1 MTPLLTLPT
10 ALLATL
16 SRFAT
21 PTPRN
26 PSQNARLFGGP
37 ISSRT
42 RPTAP
47 AGLSAVV
54 IGGGLAGLAAATV
67 LAERGVATTVVERE
81 PTLGGRLASWP
92 VTLPDGTTML
102 MERGFHAFFR
112 HYYNLRQLMRRWD
125 PELSHLVPL
134 VDYPIL
140 GPEGALLRFDRLPKK
155 TPWNV
160 AAVALRGRQWM
171 GLGDLTKVDFKLALA
186 MITTRTDEAL
196 GRWDSLTARDYLDGL
211 NFPPKAR
218 RMLFNVFAHSFFN
231 PEDEMSASELLA
243 MFRFYFTG
251 NPEGLV
257 FDVMNDPFSTAF
269 IEPWAAYLGSL
280 GVQFRTGVGA
290 DSVRRSGMRFETTLG
305 GETVSSDLAVL
316 ALEVDGLRKLSGANE
331 LFQSSDLHAVNGLTA
346 TAPFAVHRLWLDR
359 RPNPD
364 RDPFAG
370 TSGLGRLDNISI
382 YERFEGESRRW
393 SERTGGSVVELHA
406 YGLATP
412 FDDDELKREL
422 RWALDTY
429 YPELAGANVLHD
441 EWLVRQD
448 CPSFPVGSHAKRPT
462 VGTSTPGLA
471 LAGDFIRLP
480 FPSALMERAVTSG
493 LMAANHLLEAHAVTP
508 EPIWFQ
514 G

>member
-1 MTPLLTLPT
+1 M
-10 ALLATL
+10 
-16 SRFAT
+16 S
-21 PTPRN
+21 
-26 PSQNARLFGGP
+26 
-37 ISSRT
+37 
-42 RPTAP
+42 
-47 AGLSAVV
+47 
-54 IGGGLAGLAAATV
+54 
-67 LAERGVATTVVERE
+67 
-81 PTLGGRLASWP
+81 
-92 VTLPDGTTML
+92 

-125 PELSHLVPL
+125 PELSHLIHL
-134 VDYPIL
+134 EDYPIL

-171 GLGDLTKVDFKLALA
+171 GLTDLMRVDIKKALA
-186 MITTRTDEAL
+186 MVTTKTDEQL
-196 GRWDSLTARDYLDGL
+196 SRWDGLTARDYLDGL
-211 NFPPKAR
+211 NFPPEAR
-218 RMLFNVFAHSFFN
+218 RMLFDVFAHSFFN

-257 FDVMNDPFSTAF
+257 FDVLNDPFSTAF
-269 IEPWAAYLGSL
+269 IDPWAAYLGSL
-280 GVQFRTGVGA
+280 GVQFKTGVA
-290 DSVRRSGMRFETTLG
+290 AESVRRSGVRFETTVAGDTLH
-305 GETVSSDLAVL
+305 SDFAVM
-316 ALEVDGLRKLSGANE
+316 ALEVDGLKRLAGQND
-331 LFQSSDLHAVNGLTA
+331 LFASADLEAVNALSP
-346 TAPFAVHRLWLDR
+346 TAPFAIHRLWLDR
-359 RPNPD
+359 RPNAD

-393 SERTGGSVVELHA
+393 SERTGGSIVELHA

-412 FDDDELKREL
+412 FDADELKREL
-422 RWALDTY
+422 RTALETC
-429 YPELAGANVLHD
+429 YPELAGAKTLHE

-471 LAGDFIRLP
+471 LAGDYIRLP